1 MREFLKAMA
10 VVCATIGCALAVG
23 LLLLYFATQFR
34 WI

>member
-1 MREFLKAMA
+1 MRDLLKALGVLA
-10 VVCATIGCALAVG
+10 ATMMCGLAVG